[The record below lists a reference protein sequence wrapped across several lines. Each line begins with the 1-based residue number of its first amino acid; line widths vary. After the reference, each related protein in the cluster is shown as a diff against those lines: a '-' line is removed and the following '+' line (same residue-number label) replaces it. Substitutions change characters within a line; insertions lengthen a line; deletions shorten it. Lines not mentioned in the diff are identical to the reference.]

1 MEEEEEEHHGQSGE
15 GDARGSLTD
24 RMWETVKTAYIET
37 CEKNVGRRASNR
49 KWWMSAGTW
58 QLIEERRLLK
68 DNLNRARTRAQ
79 KREAQKEYSQKVKEV
94 N

>member
-1 MEEEEEEHHGQSGE
+1 
-15 GDARGSLTD
+15 
-24 RMWETVKTAYIET
+24 MWETMNTTYIET
-37 CEKNVGRRASNR
+37 CEENVGRRGSNR

-58 QLIEERRLLK
+58 QLIEERGQLK
-68 DNLNRARTRAQ
+68 ADNLNRARTRAQ